1 MKKSSIETSV
11 GIFVLIG
18 ILCVGYLTIKLGKM
32 ELLSDNYYSVYD
44 DFNSAT
50 GLKGGANVEMAGVKI
65 GQIDNIVLL
74 PNIKIARVKLN
85 IDKEITLSVDVIAS
99 VKTAGLLG
107 DRYLSLTPGGSD
119 EYLEAGDSIEETE
132 SALDIEDLISKYVFS
147 SEG

>member
-32 ELLSDNYYSVYD
+32 ELLSDNYYSVYA

-65 GQIDNIVLL
+65 GQIDNIIL
-74 PNIKIARVKLN
+74 
-85 IDKEITLSVDVIAS
+85 
-99 VKTAGLLG
+99 
-107 DRYLSLTPGGSD
+107 
-119 EYLEAGDSIEETE
+119 
-132 SALDIEDLISKYVFS
+132 
-147 SEG
+147 